1 MILNLYWSLWKEAVP
16 ICPNFTITLLFFLRI
31 VCMIGLIIGKLT
43 SYDPGPGSSIYY
55 FLVLD
60 FLALR
65 ETEPKGA

>member
-1 MILNLYWSLWKEAVP
+1 M
-16 ICPNFTITLLFFLRI
+16 CPNFTITLLFFLRI
-31 VCMIGLIIGKLT
+31 VCMIGLMIGKLT